1 MTRQPITKA
10 ELRVEV
16 QQLKED
22 TDAVFADA
30 VDLLTERQ
38 LRPGPLASL
47 SFARRVSM
55 PKLEITRLTPPQG
68 GRFAS
73 LGNC

>member
-1 MTRQPITKA
+1 MTRRTITKA

-22 TDAVFADA
+22 TAAVLADV
-30 VDLLTERQ
+30 VDLLNERQ

-47 SFARRVSM
+47 SFARRA
-55 PKLEITRLTPPQG
+55 LARAEEGLNNALILIDNTEE
-68 GRFAS
+68 
-73 LGNC
+73 N

>member
-1 MTRQPITKA
+1 MTRRTITKA
-10 ELRVEV
+10 ELRLEV
-16 QQLKED
+16 LQLKQD

-47 SFARRVSM
+47 SFARRA
-55 PKLEITRLTPPQG
+55 LDRAREGLTN
-68 GRFAS
+68 A
-73 LGNC
+73 LILIDNTEDN

>member
-47 SFARRVSM
+47 SFARRA
-55 PKLEITRLTPPQG
+55 LDRAREGLTN
-68 GRFAS
+68 A
-73 LGNC
+73 LILIDNTEDN